1 MTATRKIATKVFPK
15 EDPEKPWTEKKKYKN
30 WVNKL
35 KKKRQSRRTK
45 YEDLCVGSN
54 SICKGDLGIPRKYMP
69 QFTTKD
75 DVKQFQKFV
84 SKVYHIHTFNSTRKA
99 SQLRPSQSEISR
111 KRVNQLIRD
120 PNNSIFK
127 KLTVPLVI
135 SKDNYVVD
143 GHHRWAAYRMEKPN
157 KPLPVTVIN
166 TPIKDVLG
174 IAIAWG
180 AKHEDF

>member
-1 MTATRKIATKVFPK
+1 MSATRKIATKVFPK

-84 SKVYHIHTFNSTRKA
+84 SKVYHIPTFSSTRKA

-111 KRVNQLIRD
+111 KRVNHLIMAAELEAVSRHRD
-120 PNNSIFK
+120 ELAA
-127 KLTVPLVI
+127 KLVSV
-135 SKDNYVVD
+135 SR
-143 GHHRWAAYRMEKPN
+143 HRDELLEAQRAAEGVRDDAKQDIKYSQSLFN
-157 KPLPVTVIN
+157 KTN
-166 TPIKDVLG
+166 
-174 IAIAWG
+174 AI
-180 AKHEDF
+180 